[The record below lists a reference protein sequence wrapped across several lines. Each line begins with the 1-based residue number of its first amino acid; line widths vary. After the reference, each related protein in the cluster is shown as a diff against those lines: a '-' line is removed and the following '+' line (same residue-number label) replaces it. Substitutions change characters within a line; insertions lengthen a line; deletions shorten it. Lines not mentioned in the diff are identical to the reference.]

1 MVADTRVADVPGAE
15 RASDRGPADRTVSD
29 GPRDLGPLPDACGGS
44 RTLSPTTVAPYAAK
58 PCGTG
63 CKQVT
68 FGNFVEKDYEVA
80 GNLLAYVGS
89 PPNGAFKV
97 YFVDLTTGTERM
109 LENYQG
115 SLQGCSLVST
125 DGQKLAYTCVRAGL
139 FGPWPEWDRSLTL
152 LDPQTNLETDVH
164 CVRVNLAAGACFPTY
179 IALGTTG
186 IVLNGTLG
194 TCSQFDALFYRFP
207 NGTFSNVSQKQGG
220 VWHTHMS
227 GPRVVWTEASAVWQ
241 AAQVVL
247 YDTQSGARTRVAA
260 HDGADQY
267 LPRIEGSQIVW
278 TDHRNGPGGM
288 LSPANADIY
297 HHDLSNSTTT
307 RVTTDPGTQERPDV
321 WGDWVAWQDWR
332 DSPGGLSQG
341 GQAANS
347 DVYAKNLK
355 TGQEVQLTSFAG
367 HEAYVRVDNGR
378 VFFRMLDAKNRASVF
393 MIDLKTRLG
402 L

>member
-1 MVADTRVADVPGAE
+1 MP
-15 RASDRGPADRTVSD
+15 
-29 GPRDLGPLPDACGGS
+29 
-44 RTLSPTTVAPYAAK
+44 
-58 PCGTG
+58 
-63 CKQVT
+63 
-68 FGNFVEKDYEVA
+68 
-80 GNLLAYVGS
+80 
-89 PPNGAFKV
+89 
-97 YFVDLTTGTERM
+97 
-109 LENYQG
+109 
-115 SLQGCSLVST
+115 
-125 DGQKLAYTCVRAGL
+125 
-139 FGPWPEWDRSLTL
+139 
-152 LDPQTNLETDVH
+152 
-164 CVRVNLAAGACFPTY
+164 
-179 IALGTTG
+179 
-186 IVLNGTLG
+186 
-194 TCSQFDALFYRFP
+194 
-207 NGTFSNVSQKQGG
+207 
-220 VWHTHMS
+220 
-227 GPRVVWTEASAVWQ
+227 
-241 AAQVVL
+241 L
-247 YDTQSGARTRVAA
+247 YDTQSGTQTRVAA

-267 LPRIEGSQIVW
+267 LPRIKGTQIVW

-297 HHDLSNSTTT
+297 HHDLSSGTTT